1 MIKLNVHEAKTHLSR
16 YLARLK
22 KGQTILLC
30 RRNTPVA
37 EIRPLPSM
45 PEKPRPIGLA
55 KEKFHVPP
63 SFFEPLPKE
72 IINDFRGG
80 AARSCYSTPV
90 RFFGLFL
97 FGFGVG
103 DCGQTRAQSPAF
115 AGSTRP
121 VHPVAAHAPRHP
133 AAAAGGRG
141 GVTAFPFARAPPG
154 PLRPHDGMPG
164 RCPRPGPA
172 HTGRGDTPVSGA
184 DGLVTSVVRLKY
196 LYI

>member
-63 SFFEPLPKE
+63 SFFEPLTKE

-80 AARSCYSTPV
+80 AA
-90 RFFGLFL
+90 
-97 FGFGVG
+97 
-103 DCGQTRAQSPAF
+103 
-115 AGSTRP
+115 
-121 VHPVAAHAPRHP
+121 
-133 AAAAGGRG
+133 
-141 GVTAFPFARAPPG
+141 
-154 PLRPHDGMPG
+154 
-164 RCPRPGPA
+164 
-172 HTGRGDTPVSGA
+172 
-184 DGLVTSVVRLKY
+184 
-196 LYI
+196 